1 MDAEMSMSDLVGH
14 EAEQPF
20 DQLMV
25 LLFHKNFPCCS
36 NFFLTWLFLDFR
48 SSWIHQRC

>member
-20 DQLMV
+20 DQRMV

-36 NFFLTWLFLDFR
+36 KFFFDVAILGFSF
-48 SSWIHQRC
+48 